1 MAHQLR
7 FRSAA
12 SLTAVAAASLL
23 AMLVVGT
30 AEAHIVKS
38 FGSYS
43 VALGW
48 AHEPTY
54 VGAANAV
61 QVIVKDAKGAP
72 VTDIP
77 DGDLTVVVSVS
88 GQSSSALSLD
98 NAFDSDTGLGI
109 PGDYEAS
116 ITPTVPGDYTFH
128 LTGAIHGTTVD
139 ETATSSDATFNS
151 VVDSS
156 TVDFP
161 TKLPSISDIV
171 TRLDRI
177 DARTSAAPAPS
188 AAPAASAAPG
198 QDAAAAAQSAQ
209 SAADAASAAAAAAQS
224 DASTA
229 LQVGVL
235 VGAIGIVLGAVALFL
250 AVRRRPGPA

>member
-30 AEAHIVKS
+30 AQAHIVKS

-188 AAPAASAAPG
+188 AAPG

>member
-1 MAHQLR
+1 
-7 FRSAA
+7 
-12 SLTAVAAASLL
+12 
-23 AMLVVGT
+23 MLVVGT
-30 AEAHIVKS
+30 AEAHVVKS

-61 QVIVKDAKGAP
+61 QVIVNDAKGAP

-77 DGDLTVVVSVS
+77 DGDLSVVVSVS
-88 GQSSSALSLD
+88 GQTSSALTLD
-98 NAFDSDTGLGI
+98 NAFDRDTGLGI
-109 PGDYEAS
+109 PGDYEAP
-116 ITPTVPGDYTFH
+116 IAPTIPGDYTFH
-128 LTGAIHGTTVD
+128 LTGTIHGTAVD

-156 TVDFP
+156 TADFP

-177 DARTSAAPAPS
+177 EARTSAAPAPS

-198 QDAAAAAQSAQ
+198 QDAVAAAQAAQ
-209 SAADAASAAAAAAQS
+209 SAADAASAAAASAQS

-235 VGAIGIVLGAVALFL
+235 VGAIGIALGAAALFL
-250 AVRRRPGPA
+250 AARRRPGTA

>member
-1 MAHQLR
+1 MTHRLR
-7 FRSAA
+7 FRSGAP
-12 SLTAVAAASLL
+12 LTAVAAASLL

-30 AEAHIVKS
+30 AQAHIVKS

-177 DARTSAAPAPS
+177 DARTSAAPAAS
-188 AAPAASAAPG
+188 EAPAASVAPG
-198 QDAAAAAQSAQ
+198 QDAVAAAQSAQ

>member
-1 MAHQLR
+1 MTHRSR

-12 SLTAVAAASLL
+12 SLASAMLL
-23 AMLVVGT
+23 LMLVVGT
-30 AEAHIVKS
+30 VEAHVVKS

-61 QVIVKDAKGAP
+61 QVIVKDARGAP

-77 DGDLTVVVSVS
+77 DGDLSVVVSVS
-88 GQSSSALSLD
+88 GQTSSSLALD

-109 PGDYEAS
+109 AGDYEAP
-116 ITPTVPGDYTFH
+116 IAPTVPGDYTFH
-128 LTGAIHGTTVD
+128 LTGKIHGTVLD

-177 DARTSAAPAPS
+177 DARTSATPAASAP
-188 AAPAASAAPG
+188 PAASAAPG
-198 QDAAAAAQSAQ
+198 QDAVAAAQSAQ
-209 SAADAASAAAAAAQS
+209 SAADAASAAAASAQS

-235 VGAIGIVLGAVALFL
+235 VGAIGILLGAVALFL
-250 AVRRRPGPA
+250 AVRRRPGTA